1 MGLPLLTVAPARGLR
16 WIAQGWALW
25 RRRPLSLTGLL
36 AAFLL
41 LAMLLVGLVPLAGT
55 ALALALVPSLSL
67 GYMVAARSLQAGGPV
82 HAGQLFA
89 GLRHPRPAQ
98 RRAQWQLAGAYA
110 LLSLGVMLLSDTLD
124 GGRLQAAMA
133 ASADEGAA
141 LPDTDALND
150 DGVAGALLL
159 RLGLTALLAV
169 PFWHA
174 PALVHWGGQGALQ
187 ALFSST
193 VAVWRARQA
202 FTIYLLTWGA
212 LVALVTPL
220 LVLLLHALGGA
231 SLPNLLM
238 LPLALVISAV
248 FYATLWPSY
257 VDCFGEPG
265 AAGATS
271 ATPTA
276 PDSDPPPAD
285 GA

>member
-110 LLSLGVMLLSDTLD
+110 LLSLGVMLLCDTLD
-124 GGRLQAAMA
+124 GGRLAA
-133 ASADEGAA
+133 
-141 LPDTDALND
+141 
-150 DGVAGALLL
+150 
-159 RLGLTALLAV
+159 
-169 PFWHA
+169 
-174 PALVHWGGQGALQ
+174 
-187 ALFSST
+187 
-193 VAVWRARQA
+193 
-202 FTIYLLTWGA
+202 
-212 LVALVTPL
+212 
-220 LVLLLHALGGA
+220 
-231 SLPNLLM
+231 
-238 LPLALVISAV
+238 
-248 FYATLWPSY
+248 
-257 VDCFGEPG
+257 
-265 AAGATS
+265 
-271 ATPTA
+271 
-276 PDSDPPPAD
+276 
-285 GA
+285 